1 MREHVLR
8 ELHLLRLVHGDRRQ
22 LRRHRLQ
29 VQHQHLPDAARL
41 QHLHHHRTLDRLHE
55 HRPAD
60 LRQRD
65 RAGQRGQL
73 GLPVSH
79 RLGFK
84 RRYHFQ
90 GQKNIRMTFD

>member
-41 QHLHHHRTLDRLHE
+41 QHLHDHGAVYQVDNGRDNHWRRGGE
-55 HRPAD
+55 SD
-60 LRQRD
+60 LK
-65 RAGQRGQL
+65 
-73 GLPVSH
+73 S
-79 RLGFK
+79 
-84 RRYHFQ
+84 
-90 GQKNIRMTFD
+90 